1 MSSNLNKITL
11 KAYIIK
17 LILHDNSQ
25 KNITLCNNCCNLNL
39 KLFMLGGQ
47 KFSCW
52 RFHKYLWFL
61 QIKGINGI
69 QAKYLIFEILCIV
82 DLS

>member
-17 LILHDNSQ
+17 LILLDNSQ

-39 KLFMLGGQ
+39 ELFMLGGQ

-61 QIKGINGI
+61 QIKGINGRPM
-69 QAKYLIFEILCIV
+69 
-82 DLS
+82 